1 VLCIERVLLLLLP
14 PPPLQLPLHP
24 LSTLTPPSQ
33 ALLRTAWPHVGCA
46 FQSLRHVCVTCVH
59 VYVCMY
65 VYMFM
70 CVYMCMW
77 CKRSPLHV
85 FSLISCSCVCFRA
98 FSPCLK
104 LFCAHRCFLKLEC
117 ITMFSTCAHH
127 NAFNMCASQCFQ
139 RVCITML
146 STCVHHHC
154 LDVYN
159 VCASQCLFSARVL
172 LGHGAN
178 VNARAE

>member
-1 VLCIERVLLLLLP
+1 MLCIERVLLLLLL

-85 FSLISCSCVCFRA
+85 FGLISCSCVCFRA
-98 FSPCLK
+98 FSPCL
-104 LFCAHRCFLKLEC
+104 FCAHRCFLKLEC
-117 ITMFSTCAHH
+117 ITTFTTCAHH
-127 NAFNMCASQCFQ
+127 NVFNVCTSPMSRCLQ
-139 RVCITML
+139 RVCITNPTAM
-146 STCVHHHC
+146 SRC
-154 LDVYN
+154 LQR
-159 VCASQCLFSARVL
+159 VCITKSFQCSSAVRT
-172 LGHGAN
+172 
-178 VNARAE
+178 RR